1 MFFRFLLK
9 TLPFHSLCQAGR
21 GAIPTHIQRA
31 ISPKPQIN
39 IAFGKMFFK
48 EYSGSV
54 RVVYRLINFAI
65 VVLNLLIFKGYVVIG
80 ISKIQFFNFSSTEE
94 VKQNQKKLETIR
106 KVLRL

>member
-1 MFFRFLLK
+1 M
-9 TLPFHSLCQAGR
+9 
-21 GAIPTHIQRA
+21 
-31 ISPKPQIN
+31 
-39 IAFGKMFFK
+39 
-48 EYSGSV
+48 
-54 RVVYRLINFAI
+54 VYKLINFAI